1 MESWIER
8 GLMIPVYFLN
18 IHALEFMDNYDK
30 ALELYQRTKV
40 TALKALGNGTL
51 ILAFRSKEKR
61 NVAYVEWKKFF
72 PSTALG
78 GTGEAEEEWLGPEGE
93 LKREKK

>member
-1 MESWIER
+1 
-8 GLMIPVYFLN
+8 MIPVYFLQVQA
-18 IHALEFMDNYDK
+18 IEFMENYDQ
-30 ALELYQRTKV
+30 ALVLYQKTLA

-51 ILAFRSKEKR
+51 IIAFRSKDKR
-61 NVAYVEWKKFF
+61 NAAYVEWKRYF

-93 LKREKK
+93 LKREKNNI